1 MEKAEEDLIARYI
14 DRDKELKKF
23 VEDHRKLEAILE
35 DFNKRLHL
43 APEEEMKKKEIQK
56 TKLRGKDKIFEILSK
71 YREA

>member
-14 DRDKELKKF
+14 DQDEDLKKF

-43 APEEEMKKKEIQK
+43 TSEEEMEKKEIQK
-56 TKLRGKDKIFEILSK
+56 TKLRGKDKIFKILSK

>member
-14 DRDKELKKF
+14 DQDEDLKKF

-43 APEEEMKKKEIQK
+43 TPEEEMEKKEIQK
-56 TKLRGKDKIFEILSK
+56 TKLRGKDKIFKILSK